1 MKKIFLNFIK
11 TKKRLLII
19 IVPVILVMILFS
31 IVLIKEKRDNYLTD
45 SIDTNIKYNTNK
57 DFKKEIEQRGLLFKN
72 IECTFD
78 GNESLLSYKIVN
90 KTEADIELGEY
101 ELLVKNDKDEILVTI
116 SPNIEDVL
124 KKDEEIEIKNTVNID
139 ITDAS
144 GLELNLKN
152 INK

>member
-1 MKKIFLNFIK
+1 MKKNFLNFIK